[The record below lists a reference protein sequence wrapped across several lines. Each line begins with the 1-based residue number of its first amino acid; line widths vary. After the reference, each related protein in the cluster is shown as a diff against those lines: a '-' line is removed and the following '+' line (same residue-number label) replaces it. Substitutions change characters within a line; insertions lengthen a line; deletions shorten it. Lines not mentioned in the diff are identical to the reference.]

1 MLRCEKGQLDGF
13 AVKSI
18 TGKPG
23 AADQGLVSG
32 NAAGHNKRW
41 TETDSHLAPVE
52 WQHKPK
58 RANG

>member
-1 MLRCEKGQLDGF
+1 MTLRPGNPTPVGKKGQLEGY

-32 NAAGHNKRW
+32 NAAGHNNSNL
-41 TETDSHLAPVE
+41 TS
-52 WQHKPK
+52 
-58 RANG
+58 